1 MITDNKLNYNRYKL
15 FYSSIIRKEFI
26 YRNSFN
32 NLYQIPKISKIT
44 IQSTSKHIVDNKK
57 HILSLV
63 YALKLITGQKPLL
76 IKSKKSI
83 ASFKIRE
90 GMIIGVKVILR
101 NENLYNFLDNFITL
115 VLPKKKKFVK
125 IDTNKKGL
133 AFNLGIDD
141 IKKFN
146 EIEYNSFLFKKFY
159 GLNVNIDFN
168 KKVSKEEI
176 FLLSSL
182 KIPVV

>member
-1 MITDNKLNYNRYKL
+1 MNINNKLNYNRYKY
-15 FYSSIIRKEFI
+15 FYDQIIRKEFI
-26 YRNSFN
+26 YKNNFN
-32 NLYQIPKISKIT
+32 NLYEIPIIKKIT

-57 HILSLV
+57 HILSLI

-101 NENLYNFLDNFITL
+101 KENLYNFLDNLITL
-115 VLPKKKKFVK
+115 VLPKNKIIKKININKKK
-125 IDTNKKGL
+125 L

-159 GLNVNIDFN
+159 GLNINIDFD
-168 KKVSKEEI
+168 KKVLKKEI
-176 FLLSSL
+176 LLLSSL
-182 KIPVV
+182 KVPLI